1 MLSRFVALSV
11 SLTVTIAD
19 VSGGPPAPNGGR
31 CAQRK
36 PSRRRY
42 KTDDARRTVIG
53 CHECEWGD
61 NWNQE
66 DGWRHYNYSLL
77 SQLNFHSAAGLLPN
91 GSLLQAGINSAP
103 PRSQCDISDTNA
115 TSAFAQIREK
125 CKAAGVRLVLSVAQP
140 ATTGVEMLAFL
151 DDDEATTL
159 AIKEMTAMVAARQ
172 VGGLCLDWEGAYE
185 FDMNATTVCHSR
197 RFVSSAPSSSLL
209 VFFSNLCARTEAGEL
224 LLDAAHGDAGGGS

>member
-11 SLTVTIAD
+11 SLTLKALPSAD

-36 PSRRRY
+36 PSRT
-42 KTDDARRTVIG
+42 KTDDGRRTVIG
-53 CHECEWGD
+53 CHECGWGD

-77 SQLNFHSAAGLLPN
+77 SQLNFHSAAGLQPN

-103 PRSQCDISDTNA
+103 SRSQCDISDTNA
-115 TSAFAQIREK
+115 TSAFAQIREE

-151 DDDEATTL
+151 DDDEATAR

-172 VGGLCLDWEGAYE
+172 VGGLSLDWEGAYE
-185 FDMNATTVCHSR
+185 FDMNATTVRATPAVLFSFSFLFPPC
-197 RFVSSAPSSSLL
+197 FLL
-209 VFFSNLCARTEAGEL
+209 EISVCSNR
-224 LLDAAHGDAGGGS
+224 SW